1 MKHSM
6 TKMIDVARHAG
17 VSLKTVSRV
26 LNNEPHVQSA
36 LRVKVRDA
44 VRELG
49 YVPSASAR
57 SLRSNRT
64 YSIHLFS
71 HSLRSNFVNSV
82 QFGALQTCQVAGYR
96 MVVTM
101 LDQAKITGAEELRA
115 WFQTLVNSGKPD
127 GVILVPPMS
136 NDPEIS
142 KVMTEMGIPVVR
154 IGPNDIEDG
163 GGTVTIDDRAAATEA
178 TQHLLDLGHERI
190 AFVRGKEDQDSTHVR
205 FRGFTEAVEAAGLTV
220 DPDLVRPGTFDFES
234 GLAAG
239 NDLLAL
245 PESRRPTAVFAANDH
260 MAAGVL
266 VAALKAGVQVPAELS
281 IIGFDDSEIAE
292 PMWPA
297 RTTVRQPLYEFGSVA
312 MEMLIQNS
320 GKKTL
325 IDGETKMLP
334 YVLVNRQSTGQAP
347 D

>member
-1 MKHSM
+1 M

-26 LNNEPHVQSA
+26 LNNEPHVQTS
-36 LRVKVRDA
+36 LREKVREA

-82 QFGALQTCQVAGYR
+82 QFGALQTCQEAGYR

-101 LDQAKITGAEELRA
+101 LDQQKVSDKKKLRK
-115 WFQTLVNSGKPD
+115 WFQDLVDTGRPD

-136 NDPEIS
+136 NDFQISEIMS
-142 KVMTEMGIPVVR
+142 EFNLPVAR
-154 IGPNDIEDG
+154 IGPNKIEDG
-163 GGTVTIDDRAAATEA
+163 GVTVTIDDRAAAREA
-178 TQHLLDLGHERI
+178 TQHLIDLGHKKI
-190 AFVRGKEDQDSTHVR
+190 AFVRGKEDQDATHER
-205 FRGFTEAVEAAGLTV
+205 FKGFSDALADARIELDE
-220 DPDLVRPGTFDFES
+220 DLVKPGLFDFET
-234 GLAAG
+234 GLVAG
-239 NDLLAL
+239 SELLAL
-245 PESRRPTAVFAANDH
+245 PKRKRPTAVFAANDN

-266 VAALKAGVQVPAELS
+266 VAAHKSGIQVPSELS

-292 PMWPA
+292 TMWPA
-297 RTTVRQPLYEFGSVA
+297 LTTVRQPLQQFGSVA
-312 MEMLIQNS
+312 MEMMIANS
-320 GKKTL
+320 GKKTG
-325 IDGETKMLP
+325 DAGETKTLP
-334 YVLVNRQSTGQAP
+334 YIMMVRQSTGPAP
-347 D
+347 S

>member
-1 MKHSM
+1 M

-36 LRVKVRDA
+36 LREKVRDA

-101 LDQAKITGAEELRA
+101 LDQAKVTDMDKLRA
-115 WFQTLVNSGKPD
+115 WFLTLVNSGRPD

-136 NDPEIS
+136 NDAEIS
-142 KVMTEMGIPVVR
+142 QVMSEMGIPVVR
-154 IGPNDIEDG
+154 IGPNDIDDG
-163 GGTVTIDDRAAATEA
+163 GGTVTIDDRAAAREA
-178 TQHLLDLGHERI
+178 TNHLLNLGHTRI

-205 FRGFTEAVEAAGLTV
+205 FKGFSESLEAAGVSLE
-220 DPDLVRPGTFDFES
+220 PSLVKPGLFDFES

-239 NDLLAL
+239 NDLLSL
-245 PESRRPTAVFAANDH
+245 PVSKRPTAVFAANDH

-266 VAALKAGVQVPAELS
+266 VAALKAGIQVPDELS

-292 PMWPA
+292 TMWPA
-297 RTTVRQPLYEFGSVA
+297 LTTVRQPLYEFGSQA
-312 MEMLIQNS
+312 MDMLIQVS
-320 GKKTL
+320 GKKSKAT
-325 IDGETKMLP
+325 GETKVLP
-334 YVLVNRQSTGQAP
+334 YELVKRQSTGPVAG
-347 D
+347 